1 MPSCVRL
8 QTCLIIFVHVFCV
21 TSRQGPPVPCAPSDE
36 SFSFFYRTL
45 CGGVCVEAVREVS
58 PVSAAE
64 TASSVY
70 RMSHGKL
77 PKPIC
82 TASQN
87 SELVFA
93 TRTWLPIRGAVNKQF
108 EIVET
113 DDKMRAKSWPTG
125 SLVVLQLTKEGRSEL
140 LSAKICF

>member
-21 TSRQGPPVPCAPSDE
+21 TSRQGPPVLVHLLTHP
-36 SFSFFYRTL
+36 FLFYRTL
-45 CGGVCVEAVREVS
+45 SGGVYAEAVREVS
-58 PVSAAE
+58 PVSQAE

-82 TASQN
+82 TASQS
-87 SELVFA
+87 SEFIFA
-93 TRTWLPIRGAVNKQF
+93 TRTWSSVRGAVNKQF
-108 EIVET
+108 ETVET
-113 DDKMRAKSWPTG
+113 DDKMCAKSYPTG
-125 SLVVLQLTKEGRSEL
+125 LLVDLTKEGC
-140 LSAKICF
+140 I

>member
-1 MPSCVRL
+1 M
-8 QTCLIIFVHVFCV
+8 
-21 TSRQGPPVPCAPSDE
+21 
-36 SFSFFYRTL
+36 
-45 CGGVCVEAVREVS
+45 REVS

-70 RMSHGKL
+70 RMSPGKL

-93 TRTWLPIRGAVNKQF
+93 TRTWFPIRGVVKKQF

-113 DDKMRAKSWPTG
+113 DDKMRAKS
-125 SLVVLQLTKEGRSEL
+125 
-140 LSAKICF
+140 